1 MSRNLISRCLKPYR
15 CIAMRL
21 RNWRA
26 GAAFLYLPGSI
37 PWDLMTPIA
46 VGLLRTSISS
56 FAASIDWEL
65 ALNPW

>member
-1 MSRNLISRCLKPYR
+1 MSQTVSMHCDASQEPTG
-15 CIAMRL
+15 
-21 RNWRA
+21 